1 MKYIYGPVDS
11 RRLGFSLGISLT
23 PYKVCS
29 LDCVYC
35 QLGRTTERTTKRKE
49 YIDIKEILTEF
60 KSWLAAN
67 SVKTGELNYITF
79 SGMGEPTLNTQIGK
93 LILEIKKLAAVPIAV
108 ITNSCFLSDP
118 LLRKEL
124 LNADLIVPSLDAAT
138 QEIFER
144 IDRPEKNINI
154 ESIID
159 GLIDLR
165 KEYTGKFWLE
175 VMLVKGINDDL
186 VHINKLKEII
196 ERIDPDKIQL
206 NSPVRVTA
214 EIGIVPVDRNKLE
227 KIKEILGDKCEII
240 Y

>member
-1 MKYIYGPVDS
+1 MKYIYGPVNS

-29 LDCVYC
+29 FDCVYC
-35 QLGRTTERTTKRKE
+35 QLGKTTEKTTERKE
-49 YIDIKEILTEF
+49 YIDIKEILEEF
-60 KSWLAAN
+60 KSWLAA
-67 SVKTGELNYITF
+67 SHVKIKELNYITF

-93 LILEIKKLAAVPIAV
+93 LILEIRRLSAVPIAV

-124 LNADLIVPSLDAAT
+124 INADLIVPSLDAAT
-138 QEIFER
+138 QGIFEK
-144 IDRPEKNINI
+144 IDRPGKNINI

-159 GLIDLR
+159 GLIKLR
-165 KEYTGKFWLE
+165 KEYSGKFWLE

-186 VHINKLKEII
+186 EHINKLKEII
-196 ERIDPDKIQL
+196 GRINPDKIQL

-214 EIGIVPVDRNKLE
+214 EIDIVSVDRNKLE

-240 Y
+240 